1 MGEGIEQLIVSIVS
15 LLISVSASLIAA
27 VILKREKP
35 LKDVLIISLF
45 IFMVSMPLLYV
56 TISDAT
62 IVKVPYIKD
71 LSVADAT
78 SILYERHL
86 KADFS
91 EQYNDDMEKGRIID
105 QDLPPGLSVW
115 RDTVVNLIVS
125 KGPPFGVIVVESIPT
140 DAEMYLDK
148 TFQGQTPI
156 NVSCLSG
163 RHMVEIRKSG
173 YYDSSE
179 SITVIGNTKSHV
191 YVQLEPVDPPTPE
204 CTSGEIYNAS
214 VRKLCSGYDMG
225 IDDSQ
230 QIGNWLTDMGD
241 NMRMTYPNGL
251 EWGAVFTTIGK
262 PRDPPRPFKDLS
274 TFSKLSI
281 DLRGEKGG
289 EKIEIGIKDNTD
301 PDDGSET
308 KVPVYLTTEWQ
319 TYTFPISQFYTAEPT
334 RLYVVA
340 EFVFSGSNAKTI
352 YFRNIKYLP

>member
-1 MGEGIEQLIVSIVS
+1 MGGGIEQLIVSIVS
-15 LLISVSASLIAA
+15 LLISISASLIAA
-27 VILKREKP
+27 VILKRKKP

-45 IFMVSMPLLYV
+45 IFIVSMPLLY
-56 TISDAT
+56 TIITDET
-62 IVKVPYIKD
+62 IVEVPYIKD
-71 LSVADAT
+71 QSAADAT
-78 SILYERHL
+78 AILAERHL
-86 KADFS
+86 KANFS
-91 EQYNDDMEKGRIID
+91 EQYNDDVETGRIID

-115 RDTVVNLIVS
+115 RDTEVNFIVS
-125 KGPPFGVIVVESIPT
+125 KGPPLGVIVVESIPT

-163 RHMVEIRKSG
+163 KHTVEIRKSG
-173 YYDSSE
+173 YIDSSE

-191 YVQLEPVDPPTPE
+191 YIQLKPVEPISN
-204 CTSGEIYNAS
+204 CTSGDIYLAS

-225 IDDSQ
+225 IDDSKH
-230 QIGNWLTDMGD
+230 IRNWLTDMGD

-251 EWGAVFTTIGK
+251 EWGAVFITIGK
-262 PRDPPRPFKDLS
+262 PRDPPRPSKDFS
-274 TFSKLSI
+274 TFGVLSI
-281 DLRGEKGG
+281 DLKGEKSG
-289 EKIEIGIKDNTD
+289 EMIEIGIKDNTD